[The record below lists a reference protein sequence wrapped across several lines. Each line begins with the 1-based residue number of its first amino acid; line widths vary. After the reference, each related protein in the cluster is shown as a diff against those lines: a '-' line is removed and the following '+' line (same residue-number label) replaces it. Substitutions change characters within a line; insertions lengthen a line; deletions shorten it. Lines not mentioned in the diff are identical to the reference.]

1 MNILVCDPI
10 AKEAIKRLQNAGFIV
25 DEKIGM
31 AKEELIQTIPDYEIV
46 IVRSATKITREV
58 LENAPKLKVVFRGGV
73 GLDNIDQEVAKEKG
87 IKVLNTP
94 GASSISVAELAIG
107 FMFSLARRIP
117 LANMSTKQGK
127 WEKKLF
133 KGSELFGKTLGLLG
147 AGRIGCE
154 VAKRAVALGMNVIAY
169 DPYVK
174 KSNVD
179 GMELVEFDRVIRES
193 DYISLHMP
201 LTDKTKH
208 LLNKEQ
214 FEMMKDGV
222 RIIQCARGG
231 IIDEDALYDAIKEG
245 KVIGVGIDVYENE
258 PAKENRLFELDEVI
272 ATPHIGASTI
282 EGQLRVGMEIA
293 DRLIEMFAS

>member
-58 LENAPKLKVVFRGGV
+58 LESAPKLKVVFRGGV

-293 DRLIEMFAS
+293 DRLIEMFVS

>member
-58 LENAPKLKVVFRGGV
+58 LESAPKLKVVFRGGV